1 MTRRPTAKAHDRR
14 IWLLGTLGN
23 SAYPRLAGLLAILA
37 VAASPAH
44 AEKLNIIAAENF
56 YGDIARQIGGPQ
68 VTVTSI
74 LNNPDQDPHEF
85 EARPSTAR
93 SLAGAALVIENGLDY
108 DTWVAKLL
116 AASPSTTRQVIV
128 AAALMHKQPGANP
141 HIWYDPETARVIA
154 RAVADKLEEL
164 DPADRSGIESRL
176 AAFEQSLQPLARQI
190 AELRREYAGTPV
202 TATEPVFGYMADA
215 LGLKMLNPQF
225 QIAVMNDAEPSPA
238 EIAAFEQDLRT
249 RAVKLLIYNSQTSD
263 ELTRRMRS
271 LAEQSGI
278 PVVGVSETEPSGK
291 DYQQWMGQQLDAVGR
306 ALSR

>member
-1 MTRRPTAKAHDRR
+1 
-14 IWLLGTLGN
+14 LGPLGN
-23 SAYPRLAGLLAILA
+23 SAYPRLAGLLAALA

-44 AEKLNIIAAENF
+44 AEKLTIVAAENF

-74 LNNPDQDPHEF
+74 LNNPEQDPHEF

-108 DTWVAKLL
+108 DAWAAKLL
-116 AASPSTTRQVIV
+116 AASPSATRQVIV
-128 AAALMHKQPGANP
+128 AASLMHKEPGANP
-141 HIWYDPETARVIA
+141 HIWYDPKTARVVA

-164 DPADRSGIESRL
+164 DPADHSGIESRL

-190 AELRREYAGTPV
+190 AELRRKYAGTPV

-249 RAVKLLIYNSQTSD
+249 RAVKFLIYNSQTSD

-278 PVVGVSETEPSGK
+278 PVVGVSETEPPGK
-291 DYQQWMGQQLDAVGR
+291 DYQQWMGQQLDAIGR
-306 ALSR
+306 ALAR